1 VPYLTHSAVPT
12 GNAALEQRLPMLRA
26 RLLGQR
32 EFRID
37 QLAALYARPVM
48 TRSEPMDE
56 VYEALIEAA
65 EAVLAD
71 INTALG
77 HIDQGDYGRCR
88 QCLTAEIPLEWLA
101 ILPTAAFCPDCL
113 QARTAAA

>member
-1 VPYLTHSAVPT
+1 MPYLTHSAGPT
-12 GNAALEQRLPMLRA
+12 GNAALERRLPILRA
-26 RLLGQR
+26 RLISQR

-37 QLAALYARPVM
+37 QLAALYARPAM
-48 TRSEPMDE
+48 ARTQPIDE

-77 HIDQGDYGRCR
+77 HIEQGDYGRCR
-88 QCLTAEIPLEWLA
+88 QCLTAEIPIEWLA

-113 QARTAAA
+113 QARTAAG